1 MHKPFSQ
8 ACENNKGPIL
18 DKLAPLLKSAKEV
31 LEIGSGTG
39 QHAVFFAANMPQL
52 NWQCSDQAE
61 NLPGIE
67 LWLAEADLQ
76 NLPAPLV
83 LNVLEQW
90 PSHSSD
96 HSSNSGHNSYD
107 AIYSANTC
115 HIMSW
120 AMVEAMFKGIGS
132 ALHSGGLLTIYGPF
146 NYAGQF
152 TSDSNAAFDHYLR
165 SVNSQQGIRDVEA
178 VNALA
183 EAIGAKLLADHAL
196 PANNRLLIWQ
206 KS

>member
-18 DKLAPLLKSAKEV
+18 AALSPHLAAAENV

-61 NLPGIE
+61 NLAGIK
-67 LWLAEADLQ
+67 LWLDEADLQ

-83 LNVLEQW
+83 LNVLAQW
-90 PSHSSD
+90 P
-96 HSSNSGHNSYD
+96 SSNSGPKSYD

-120 AMVEAMFKGIGS
+120 AMVEAMFKGINS
-132 ALHSGGLLTIYGPF
+132 ALNPGGIVAIYGPF
-146 NYAGQF
+146 NYAGEF
-152 TSDSNAAFDHYLR
+152 TSDSNAAFDQYLR
-165 SVNSQQGIRDVEA
+165 DVHPQQGIRDFEA

-183 EAIGAKLLADHAL
+183 EAIGTRLVADYAM

-206 KS
+206 KA